1 MHHIC
6 QYINM
11 NIKVNRS
18 HGLGYRCKELGVV
31 YQTQSSMRK
40 SRNLVKSMG
49 SKKKQKTKKSIFIG
63 RCFFT
68 FSTFP
73 ISLDLQPYTS
83 YYLEKSHVCVFTLT
97 TDFNKHLFWVNCC
110 LIVTVGEMV
119 YKEQTLSFRTPRFK
133 HKDSCVNNTKQTW
146 RMWITS
152 IEEVQNTVGI

>member
-18 HGLGYRCKELGVV
+18 HGLGYRCKELGMV
-31 YQTQSSMRK
+31 YQTQSSTRK

-49 SKKKQKTKKSIFIG
+49 SKKKKKKITIYRQG
-63 RCFFT
+63 CFFT

-83 YYLEKSHVCVFTLT
+83 YYLENSHVCVFTLT
-97 TDFNKHLFWVNCC
+97 TDFNKHLFWVKHC

-119 YKEQTLSFRTPRFK
+119 YKEQTLSLRTPRFK

-152 IEEVQNTVGI
+152 IEEVQNILGI